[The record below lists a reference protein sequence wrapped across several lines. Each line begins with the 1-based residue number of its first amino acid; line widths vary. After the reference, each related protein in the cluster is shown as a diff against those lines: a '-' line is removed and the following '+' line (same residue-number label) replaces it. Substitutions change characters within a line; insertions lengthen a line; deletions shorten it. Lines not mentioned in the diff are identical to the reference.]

1 MQLGRINRLTINRI
15 TPPGAYLEDILE
27 NEVLLP
33 KKYLLPENEIGTEV
47 DVFVHKDSENRIVA
61 TTETPFI
68 LLGDFRYLTVI
79 HVNPY
84 GAFVDWGLDK
94 DLLVP
99 FGEQLHSLEEG
110 E

>member
-1 MQLGRINRLTINRI
+1 
-15 TPPGAYLEDILE
+15 
-27 NEVLLP
+27 
-33 KKYLLPENEIGTEV
+33 
-47 DVFVHKDSENRIVA
+47 
-61 TTETPFI
+61 
-68 LLGDFRYLTVI
+68 LTVI

-110 E
+110 EKYLFTTL